1 MALTISVFS
10 DVICPWC
17 FLGKH
22 RLEHALDQ
30 LGLRETTT
38 VEWLPFELNPDMPA
52 EGIERSVYRARKF
65 GAERSAELDG
75 QMTELGSREGI
86 NFAFARMQ
94 RTPSTRKAHMLIAA
108 AQQQGSGDAL
118 VEALFRAY
126 FEEGRDVG
134 DAAVLLDVAE
144 GVGLDRQV
152 ALTALRSEDLRSLIV
167 SIEAQAAEMQV
178 GGVPFF
184 IVERQWA
191 VSGAQSAEQWVALIR
206 QHQNA

>member
-17 FLGKH
+17 FLGKR

-30 LGLRETTT
+30 LGLREATT

-52 EGIERSVYRARKF
+52 SGMERSVYRARKF
-65 GAERSAELDG
+65 GAERSAELDA
-75 QMTELGSREGI
+75 QMTELGREEGI
-86 NFAFARMQ
+86 SFAFHDMQ
-94 RTPSTRKAHMLIAA
+94 RTPNTRKAHMLIAA
-108 AQQQGSGDAL
+108 ARQQGRGAAL

-134 DAAVLLDVAE
+134 DETVLLDVAA
-144 GVGLDRQV
+144 GVGLDRQA
-152 ALTALRSEDLRSLIV
+152 ALASLNSDELRTLIV
-167 SIEAQAAEMQV
+167 NVEAQAAELQI

-184 IVERQWA
+184 IVDQQWA
-191 VSGAQSAEQWVALIR
+191 VSGAQTTEQWVKAL
-206 QHQNA
+206 HSPTFA

>member
-17 FLGKH
+17 FLGKR

-118 VEALFRAY
+118 MEALFRDY

-134 DAAVLLDVAE
+134 DEAILLDVAE
-144 GVGLDRQV
+144 GVGLDRQA
-152 ALTALRSEDLRSLIV
+152 ALAALKNDDLRSFILSV
-167 SIEAQAAEMQV
+167 EARAAEMQI

-184 IVERQWA
+184 IVDHRWA
-191 VSGAQSAEQWVALIR
+191 LSGAQSAEQWVALIR
-206 QHQNA
+206 QRQNA